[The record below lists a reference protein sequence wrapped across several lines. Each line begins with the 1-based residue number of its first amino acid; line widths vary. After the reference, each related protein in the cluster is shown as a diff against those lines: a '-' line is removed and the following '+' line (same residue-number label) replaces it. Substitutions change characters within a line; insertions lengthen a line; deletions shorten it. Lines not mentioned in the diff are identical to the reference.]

1 MLKYI
6 HTQLWVWLIPAGR
19 RYRQRQYDRQ
29 RRFPRMLTRYIQ
41 AYGISEGTFR
51 AKQAILHHTQ
61 MDSAWKYPQEYKDEP
76 EY

>member
-1 MLKYI
+1 
-6 HTQLWVWLIPAGR
+6 
-19 RYRQRQYDRQ
+19 
-29 RRFPRMLTRYIQ
+29 MLTRYIQ